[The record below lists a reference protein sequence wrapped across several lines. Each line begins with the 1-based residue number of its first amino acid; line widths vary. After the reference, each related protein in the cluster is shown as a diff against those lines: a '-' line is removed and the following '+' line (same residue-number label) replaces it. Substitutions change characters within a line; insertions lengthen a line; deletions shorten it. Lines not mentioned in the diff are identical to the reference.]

1 MFFVYFSGVIILGIV
16 VFNDSKKYNVS
27 RWWAGL
33 VGMAP
38 VTIPYY
44 LFVTRGKKLLP
55 SLVIFSALFVLVVI
69 FEVFFYAD
77 LKQKIQHDNYP
88 PHVKQAL
95 EYTAELRK
103 TTVELNRYIENLDEL
118 GRVNSSLEKIIETLK
133 LVETMENVLVETTAI
148 SQDFLILMK
157 DCSSTI
163 NQSELQWLHS
173 LAAYYAD
180 DSVIKYINA
189 LKFYIDAFSGLLK
202 FTRDNFDEIHL
213 KNSKQQKNYDY
224 YYLRY
229 LRSLERHNNI
239 DIKRMIFQK
248 KFLKKYPDL
257 VSHIPVIS
265 HTRFLRVWK

>member
-16 VFNDSKKYNVS
+16 VFKDSKKYNVS

-33 VGMAP
+33 VGLAP
-38 VTIPYY
+38 VTMPYY

-69 FEVFFYAD
+69 FEVFFYTN
-77 LKQKIQHDNYP
+77 LKQKIQRENYSP
-88 PHVKQAL
+88 YVKQAL
-95 EYTAELRK
+95 EYTTELRK
-103 TTVELNRYIENLDEL
+103 TTAELNRYIESLDEL

-133 LVETMENVLVETTAI
+133 MVEKMGNVLIKTTAI

-157 DCSSTI
+157 DYSSTI
-163 NQSELQWLHS
+163 NQRELQWLHP
-173 LAAYYAD
+173 LAVYYAD
-180 DSVIKYINA
+180 SSVIKYINA
-189 LKFYIDAFSGLLK
+189 LQFYIDAFSGLLK
-202 FTRDNFDEIHL
+202 FTRDNFNEIHL

-224 YYLRY
+224 YYLKY
-229 LRSLERHNNI
+229 ISSLERHNHM
-239 DIKRMIFQK
+239 DVKRMIFQK
-248 KFLKKYPDL
+248 KFLQKYPDL